1 MNVIITINSFRNEV
15 VGKQSKE
22 KMTTKKH
29 ITENWKNSEK
39 LSSFLG
45 SQWDEPHTEFNFG
58 DIPTHKVS
66 IEVEGNRI
74 IGIKTYSGNSWTAR
88 YGYGEPV
95 CDVKLCDVK

>member
-1 MNVIITINSFRNEV
+1 MNVIITITSFRNEV

-29 ITENWKNSEK
+29 ITENWRNPHM
-39 LSSFLG
+39 LNSFLG

-58 DIPTHKVS
+58 DIPTHKAS
-66 IEVEGNRI
+66 IEVQGNCIVRI
-74 IGIKTYSGNSWTAR
+74 RTYSGNSWTAR

-95 CDVKLCDVK
+95 CDVK